1 MHATAVKP
9 FRVRC
14 ADESVETVLHH
25 IHDVWLANTRR
36 FLGPTLEP
44 HTDQWTRWGA
54 VRYLADDFQDQ
65 YQWERAL
72 LGELRPFLFP
82 ATATQLTHQADRI
95 ARLHL
100 ELDRIGRRRGTAEE
114 FAGGARY
121 LMEQHALWCA
131 ELELAG
137 RSIAVESL
145 TPEAVRILNH
155 LQAVSTTPE

>member
-14 ADESVETVLHH
+14 DESVESVLHP
-25 IHDVWLANTRR
+25 IHDAWLASTRR

-65 YQWERAL
+65 YRWERAL
-72 LGELRPFLFP
+72 LDELRPFVFP
-82 ATATQLTHQADRI
+82 ATATQLTRQADQI

-100 ELDRIGRRRGTAEE
+100 ELDRIGRRRGTDQE
-114 FAGGARY
+114 FAASARY
-121 LMEQHALWCA
+121 LMEQQALWCA

-137 RSIAVESL
+137 RSIAVEAL
-145 TPEAVRILNH
+145 APEAVRILDH
-155 LQAVSTTPE
+155 LQAVSTTRE